1 MTGFLKDVAV
11 ALCALAYSA
20 AILGLAALIVVATP
34 NAAPP
39 PAAAISHAAEAKPL
53 AADTKPEHP
62 AAAHRTVAETV
73 LREI

>member
-34 NAAPP
+34 NAPPP
-39 PAAAISHAAEAKPL
+39 PATAARAAEVKPVP
-53 AADTKPEHP
+53 ANAKPEHP
-62 AAAHRTVAETV
+62 AETHREPAGLA
-73 LREI
+73 LREL